1 MTPKKALITIISL
14 FLVLGFMAIV
24 FPTDG
29 IKISETLS
37 LRFPSLTDVFPVA
50 DSTANKKHDPEDEI
64 RAMMEATRQKQ
75 FAAFADSLRFYE
87 DFFDSGKTRFDLPN
101 NDPTWFDRFFL
112 HLQLASMDSSVVH
125 IVHYGDSQLE
135 EDRISST
142 IREDLQEEFG
152 GAGPGM
158 LPPVLKIQPQTT
170 VHWYRGALERF
181 ILFGPKDEEATH
193 SRYGPLAQFANL
205 NGTAVIGIKRRLDRK
220 DRTKVYPHAGGY
232 ATIKVLA
239 GKRGRLKVKLDYD
252 RTFTTVVGM
261 NPDSTEKIKTSVKM
275 VEADPP
281 VVDSSYTKLN
291 VYTWKLP
298 DTTSSVKITLT
309 GNTEIYAVS
318 ADGAYGVAVDNVAM
332 RGSSGTIF
340 HRIDPELLA
349 ESYKAMNAKLIMM
362 EYGGNMV
369 PSVSTSNIDWIK
381 KLVTRQILAIQKAN
395 PDADI
400 IFIGP
405 ADMERQSDGR
415 WKTYPALRMTINALR
430 EVALENGVAFWDMH
444 RVMGGNGTMS
454 QWVKREP
461 PLGFT
466 DHIHFTRRGATHMG
480 DLFCSSLR
488 MYYDFFKFRGRH
500 NISDKKL
507 RDLRDFNES
516 VGTKK
521 EVAAPAPAPKK
532 PVAAPAKKPI
542 TEPAKKPITAPA
554 QPVRKPVAEQPVRK
568 PIAEQPVRKPVAEQP
583 VRKPITEQPVRKP
596 AAEQPVR
603 KPITEQPVRRPTAEQ
618 PVRKPVAEQPTRK
631 PTVEQPAK
639 KPTTV
644 RKKRP
649 RRDDDTQVKR
659 RKQDINKTQRTPTTT
674 GDQPKRKVRKKKLD
688 DKQKQESSTTLSKKQ
703 PSTSG
708 TRREKR

>member
-14 FLVLGFMAIV
+14 FLVLGLMAII
-24 FPTDG
+24 FPSDG
-29 IKISETLS
+29 IHISESLT
-37 LRFPSLTDVFPVA
+37 LRFPSLSEVFPVA
-50 DSTANKKHDPEDEI
+50 DTTANGKNDPEDEI

-75 FAAFADSLRFYE
+75 FAAFADSLRFYQ

-112 HLQLASMDSSVVH
+112 HLQLASIDSSVVH

-170 VHWYRGALERF
+170 VHWSRGALERY

-239 GKRGRLKVKLDYD
+239 GKRGKLKVRMDYD
-252 RTFTTVVGM
+252 RTFTTVVGL

-275 VEADPP
+275 VEAEPP
-281 VVDSSYTKLN
+281 IVDSSYTKLN

-369 PSVSTSNIDWIK
+369 PSISTSNIDYIK

-430 EVALENGVAFWDMH
+430 EVALENGVAYWDMH

-454 QWVKREP
+454 KWVKREP

-507 RDLRDFNES
+507 RDLRNFNDS

-521 EVAAPAPAPKK
+521 IATAPTAKK
-532 PVAAPAKKPI
+532 PVAEPVKKPV
-542 TEPAKKPITAPA
+542 TDPT
-554 QPVRKPVAEQPVRK
+554 QQVRKPVAEQPVRK
-568 PIAEQPVRKPVAEQP
+568 PIAEQPVRKPAAEQP
-583 VRKPITEQPVRKP
+583 ARKP

-603 KPITEQPVRRPTAEQ
+603 KPTAEQ
-618 PVRKPVAEQPTRK
+618 PVRKPVAEQPVRK
-631 PTVEQPAK
+631 PTAEQPAK
-639 KPTTV
+639 KTTV
-644 RKKRP
+644 RKKRQK
-649 RRDDDTQVKR
+649 RDDTQIKR
-659 RKQDINKTQRTPTTT
+659 RKQDINRTQRTPTTT
-674 GDQPKRKVRKKKLD
+674 GDQPKRKVRRKKLD
-688 DKQKQESSTTLSKKQ
+688 DKQKSESGTTLSKKQ
-703 PSTSG
+703 PTTST